1 MSMKIVKV
9 INNNT
14 VCVLDQKG
22 KEQIMSGKGIGFGK
36 KYGDTVDNT
45 RIEKIYMITDSV
57 LRKKLIESLAEIPY
71 EYIKPTIW

>member
-57 LRKKLIESLAEIPY
+57 LRKKLIESLEDFDFDID
-71 EYIKPTIW
+71 I

>member
-45 RIEKIYMITDSV
+45 RIEKIYDNGFGS
-57 LRKKLIESLAEIPY
+57 A
-71 EYIKPTIW
+71 